1 MTTRSEV
8 HSELSRDLN
17 LFHVTM
23 MGLGMMIG
31 AGVFLGIGSCIG
43 IVGPGGL
50 LLTFVLNGLV
60 ALFTAMSYAEL
71 SSAIPKAGGAYN
83 FARIGFGRQTSF
95 IAGWMEWFASSVAG
109 AMYAMTFS
117 LYTMRFILHTWLKL
131 DISETAFSLIVK
143 VVAVLAALLFIFI
156 NYRGASETGKIG
168 ALVTLGQTLF
178 MLIIGVMGVWVAIN
192 HPDRVSNFADFM
204 PHGWT
209 KLLVTMG
216 IIYVAFEGYEVIAQ
230 AGDEVIEPKKNL
242 PKAMLFSVMIVT
254 ITYVLV
260 TFATIVAVKASPELK
275 LNGHIVAPW
284 QWIGSFNEEG
294 FRAAIGRMMPYANLL
309 LTLAVIFSSTSALNA
324 TIYSGTRAAYA
335 LGRDRM
341 LPSAFSLISKA
352 RKTPWVALLMTGAIV
367 ISLAALLPIMQ
378 VAASASMMF
387 IILFFLVNLSVIKI
401 RRSMRDELTYGYLMP
416 LFPLFPILAIIC
428 QVGMVL
434 FMHHFSI
441 IALVTAAVW
450 VIAGFVIY
458 RVYSKHHAL
467 PIAEDVHV
475 FEEEAAEAVPRG
487 FKVMLAVANPANAL
501 SLVKN
506 TYRICNS
513 RKASLELIH
522 MVPVP
527 EAVLLSDAEKYQQEG
542 KEGIMETI
550 LYLGGH
556 FHVSTTLRYCRN
568 VARGII
574 TALREKKVNM
584 LIMGWHGKP
593 GGGLF
598 SIGSTVDPL
607 LESAPCDVIIMKNC
621 NNSDYKNILVP
632 VAGGPNSALALET
645 ALMLASGSDTQI
657 TLFSVITGDKPF
669 DPASLLNRDFSN
681 YDVQESNLSAKS
693 IPGKDVRQAILD
705 ESESYDMVVIG
716 ASQKPLLSHV
726 FRGTLPEEVAEKCPK
741 PLIMVSANRGIRS
754 WLRRWF

>member
-1 MTTRSEV
+1 MAASPEV

-50 LLTFVLNGLV
+50 LLTFVLNGAV

-71 SSAIPKAGGAYN
+71 SSAIPRAGGAYN

-95 IAGWMEWFASSVAG
+95 VAGWMEWFASSVAG

-117 LYTMRFILHTWLKL
+117 LYTMRFILDTWLKL
-131 DISETAFSLIVK
+131 DLSAGAFDWIVK
-143 VVAVLAALLFIFI
+143 GVAVLAALLFIYI

-178 MLIIGVMGVWVAIN
+178 MFVIGIMGLWVAIA
-192 HPDRVSNFADFM
+192 HPERVQNFADFM

-209 KLLVTMG
+209 KLFVTMG

-242 PKAMLFSVMIVT
+242 PKAMLFSVLIVT
-254 ITYVLV
+254 ITYLLV
-260 TFATIVAVKASPELK
+260 TFATVVAVKASPDL
-275 LNGHIVAPW
+275 LVNGKVVAPW
-284 QWIGSFNEEG
+284 EWIGSFSEEG
-294 FRAAIGRMMPYANLL
+294 FRAAIGRMMPFANIL

-341 LPSAFSLISKA
+341 LPQAFARISEK
-352 RKTPWVALLMTGAIV
+352 RKTPWFALIMTGVIV
-367 ISLAALLPIMQ
+367 IGLAVFLPIMQ

-387 IILFFLVNLSVIKI
+387 IILFFLVNLCVIKI
-401 RRSMRDELTYGYLMP
+401 RRSMSDELTYGYLMP
-416 LFPLFPILAIIC
+416 LFPLFPVLAILC
-428 QVGMVL
+428 QGTMVF
-434 FMHHFSI
+434 FMHEFSI
-441 IALVTAAVW
+441 IALITAAVW
-450 VIAGFVIY
+450 VAGGFVIY
-458 RVYSKHHAL
+458 RLYSKHNAL

-475 FEEEAAEAVPRG
+475 FEEEVAEAIPGG
-487 FKVMLAVANPANAL
+487 FKVMLAVANPKNAL

-506 TYRICNS
+506 TYKICSS
-513 RKASLELIH
+513 RNASLELIH

-527 EAVLLSDAEKYQQEG
+527 EAVSLSDAEHYQHEG

-556 FHVSTTLRYCRN
+556 FDVSTTLRYCRN
-568 VARGII
+568 AARGII
-574 TALREKKVNM
+574 SALREKKSNM
-584 LIMGWHGKP
+584 LIMGWHGRRS
-593 GGGLF
+593 GGLF

-607 LESAPCDVIIMKNC
+607 LESAPCDVVIMKNC
-621 NNSDYKNILVP
+621 NGGNYKNILVP
-632 VAGGPNSALALET
+632 VAGGPNSTLALET
-645 ALMLASGSDTQI
+645 ALMLAADGDTHI
-657 TLFSVITGDKPF
+657 TLFSVVNGGKSF
-669 DPASLLNRDFSN
+669 DPASLLTKDFSGS
-681 YDVQESNLSAKS
+681 DVATENISAKS
-693 IPGKDVRQAILD
+693 VPARDVKEAILS
-705 ESESYDMVVIG
+705 ESENYDLVVIG
-716 ASQKPLLSHV
+716 ASRKPVLSHV
-726 FRGTLPEEVAEKCPK
+726 FHGTLPEEIAENCHK

-754 WLRRWF
+754 WVRRWF

>member
-1 MTTRSEV
+1 MTARPDV

-50 LLTFVLNGLV
+50 LLTFVLNGMV

-117 LYTMRFILHTWLKL
+117 LYTMRFILDTWLKL
-131 DISETAFSLIVK
+131 DLSDTAFSLIVK
-143 VVAVLAALLFIFI
+143 AVAVLSALLFIFI

-178 MLIIGVMGVWVAIN
+178 MLIIGIMGIWVAAT
-192 HPDRVSNFADFM
+192 HPERVGNFADFM

-275 LNGHIVAPW
+275 VDGQTVAPW
-284 QWIGSFNEEG
+284 QWIGSFQEEG
-294 FRAAIGRMMPYANLL
+294 FRAAIGKMMPYANIL

-341 LPSAFSLISKA
+341 LPSAFSLISEA
-352 RKTPWVALLMTGAIV
+352 RKTPWFALLMTGAIV
-367 ISLAALLPIMQ
+367 IAP
-378 VAASASMMF
+378 
-387 IILFFLVNLSVIKI
+387 
-401 RRSMRDELTYGYLMP
+401 R
-416 LFPLFPILAIIC
+416 
-428 QVGMVL
+428 
-434 FMHHFSI
+434 
-441 IALVTAAVW
+441 
-450 VIAGFVIY
+450 
-458 RVYSKHHAL
+458 YSGR
-467 PIAEDVHV
+467 P
-475 FEEEAAEAVPRG
+475 
-487 FKVMLAVANPANAL
+487 
-501 SLVKN
+501 
-506 TYRICNS
+506 
-513 RKASLELIH
+513 
-522 MVPVP
+522 
-527 EAVLLSDAEKYQQEG
+527 
-542 KEGIMETI
+542 
-550 LYLGGH
+550 
-556 FHVSTTLRYCRN
+556 
-568 VARGII
+568 
-574 TALREKKVNM
+574 
-584 LIMGWHGKP
+584 
-593 GGGLF
+593 
-598 SIGSTVDPL
+598 
-607 LESAPCDVIIMKNC
+607 
-621 NNSDYKNILVP
+621 
-632 VAGGPNSALALET
+632 
-645 ALMLASGSDTQI
+645 
-657 TLFSVITGDKPF
+657 
-669 DPASLLNRDFSN
+669 
-681 YDVQESNLSAKS
+681 
-693 IPGKDVRQAILD
+693 
-705 ESESYDMVVIG
+705 
-716 ASQKPLLSHV
+716 
-726 FRGTLPEEVAEKCPK
+726 
-741 PLIMVSANRGIRS
+741 
-754 WLRRWF
+754 